1 MGGAKL
7 EKDTVR
13 EGVIDSENTGFGWH
27 YEDHENQAEV
37 GMKVSS

>member
-7 EKDTVR
+7 EKDPGR
-13 EGVIDSENTGFGWH
+13 EGVIDSENTGIGWH
-27 YEDHENQAEV
+27 NEDHKNQAEV